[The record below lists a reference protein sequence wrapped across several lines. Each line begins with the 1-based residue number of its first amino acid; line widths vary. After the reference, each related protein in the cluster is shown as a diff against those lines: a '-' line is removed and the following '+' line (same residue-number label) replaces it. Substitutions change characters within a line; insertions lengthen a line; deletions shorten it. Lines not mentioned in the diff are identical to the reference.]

1 MTSYACAQQTGGGG
15 GGAGLV
21 RTGSRVGI
29 FLLIQ
34 HCKMHVNIHGVSAG
48 LC

>member
-1 MTSYACAQQTGGGG
+1 MTSYACAQQTGGGGGGG

-34 HCKMHVNIHGVSAG
+34 HCKIIDT
-48 LC
+48 